1 MRSPPPFFHPLCRSP
16 DTRSQPKSCAS
27 ERGRSLEF
35 GVGPRSHRGWF
46 DEWPPLHLDTN
57 TLFLIYSFHNA
68 SSKQL
73 GIHMHLFDLYLCEKV
88 RTCVCLSVAKFQHP
102 APFLLSCAQ
111 HRTPSV
117 RPDAEAGWA
126 SPGGTAKNRGRH
138 RMTYADYHTEGILNV
153 QRFSFRGMLWFVSSS
168 TLSKYPSLAHR
179 VWCDV
184 QSKSFWWNLRRS
196 SRLCPV
202 CSVLSSLVQFYG
214 IEWYRF
220 ISIYTVNGVAVRE
233 RQSLWSL

>member
-1 MRSPPPFFHPLCRSP
+1 MVAEKPTPISQPLCRSP

-46 DEWPPLHLDTN
+46 DEWPLHLDTN

-68 SSKQL
+68 SRKQL
-73 GIHMHLFDLYLCEKV
+73 GIHMHLFDLYLGEKV
-88 RTCVCLSVAKFQHP
+88 KTYICLSVAKFQHP

-138 RMTYADYHTEGILNV
+138 RMTSADYHTEGILNV
-153 QRFSFRGMLWFVSSS
+153 QRISKVF
-168 TLSKYPSLAHR
+168 LSGYAMVCFLFQHPANIQ
-179 VWCDV
+179 VWHTEYDV
-184 QSKSFWWNLRRS
+184 TFNPRAFGETSEDQAG
-196 SRLCPV
+196 CAP
-202 CSVLSSLVQFYG
+202 Y
-214 IEWYRF
+214 
-220 ISIYTVNGVAVRE
+220 VAF
-233 RQSLWSL
+233 

>member
-1 MRSPPPFFHPLCRSP
+1 MVAEKPTPISQPLCRSP

-46 DEWPPLHLDTN
+46 DEWPPL
-57 TLFLIYSFHNA
+57 IYSFHIA

-73 GIHMHLFDLYLCEKV
+73 GIHMHLFDLYLGEKV
-88 RTCVCLSVAKFQHP
+88 KTYICLSVAKFQHP

-138 RMTYADYHTEGILNV
+138 RMTYADDHTEGILNV
-153 QRFSFRGMLWFVSSS
+153 QRFI
-168 TLSKYPSLAHR
+168 LSGYTMVCFLFNTQQISKFGTPSMM
-179 VWCDV
+179 W
-184 QSKSFWWNLRRS
+184 
-196 SRLCPV
+196 
-202 CSVLSSLVQFYG
+202 LS
-214 IEWYRF
+214 IR
-220 ISIYTVNGVAVRE
+220 VNGVAMRE
-233 RQSLWSL
+233 REREFVEFVKQLISGGHHRCRYTTK